1 MPNYIELIKVLKN
14 VSASSLY
21 REKRK
26 KPLHMIDG
34 QVTGEFSMSKLSA
47 DKINSISAYKDIESI
62 KL

>member
-1 MPNYIELIKVLKN
+1 
-14 VSASSLY
+14 
-21 REKRK
+21 
-26 KPLHMIDG
+26 MIDG